1 MLASSRDQLGEH
13 MQINEITRRRL
24 NEVGFAAGLATGLQ
38 GALSKVGVQGP
49 TLEPSQTTGPTM
61 NRAQALAQA
70 QKQVQTLIPVMQ
82 KNWAKAVQD
91 ALAQSTDPATSAPA
105 TGVDK
110 MTTGDQ
116 NSLKAQLVLLVN
128 SAVYPQYPQPPQ
140 YKNLPTQVGEDPT
153 TKAQAMQVVQ
163 DIDSAVDTIFQ
174 GTMSKSTN
182 VQQAWQTLGRDG
194 IAPAQAIA
202 IRDAGGG
209 TVITM
214 SQGVRRLTNL
224 LKLDDG
230 DIVKIRQVI
239 QTPGGDQY
247 ATAIL
252 DKTTPATTAS
262 PLIKRFGQQ
271 TKLTDTELASLIA
284 LAQDAANDAAFKEMF
299 GLRA

>member
-1 MLASSRDQLGEH
+1 

-24 NEVGFAAGLATGLQ
+24 NEVGFGAGLATGLQ

-49 TLEPSQTTGPTM
+49 ALEPSKYTGPTM
-61 NRAQALAQA
+61 NRAQSLAQA

-91 ALAQSTDPATSAPA
+91 TLAQSTDPATGAPA
-105 TGVDK
+105 TGVAA

-116 NSLKAQLVLLVN
+116 NSLKAQLVSLVN
-128 SAVYPQYPQPPQ
+128 SAINPQYPQQ

-163 DIDSAVDTIFQ
+163 DIDSAVDAIFQ
-174 GTMSKSTN
+174 GTMDKSAN
-182 VQQAWQTLGRDG
+182 VQQAWQSLGRDG

-202 IRDAGGG
+202 IRDAGSG

-214 SQGVRRLTNL
+214 SQGARRLTDL

-239 QTPGGDQY
+239 QTPGGDQF
-247 ATAIL
+247 AKAIL

-271 TKLTDTELASLIA
+271 TKLTDTELTSLIA

>member
-1 MLASSRDQLGEH
+1 
-13 MQINEITRRRL
+13 MQINEITRRKL

-49 TLEPSQTTGPTM
+49 ALEPSQSTGPTM

-116 NSLKAQLVLLVN
+116 TSLKAQLIALVN
-128 SAVYPQYPQPPQ
+128 SAIYPRYSQQ

-163 DIDSAVDTIFQ
+163 DIDSAVDAIFQ
-174 GTMSKSTN
+174 GTMDKSAN
-182 VQQAWQTLGRDG
+182 VQQAWQSLGRDG

-202 IRDAGGG
+202 IRDAGSG

-214 SQGVRRLTNL
+214 SQGARKLADL

-239 QTPGGDQY
+239 QNPGGEQY

-271 TKLTDTELASLIA
+271 TKLTDTELTSLIA

>member
-1 MLASSRDQLGEH
+1 

-49 TLEPSQTTGPTM
+49 ALEPGKYTGPTM

-116 NSLKAQLVLLVN
+116 NSLKAQLVSLVN

-239 QTPGGDQY
+239 QTPGGDQF

>member
-1 MLASSRDQLGEH
+1 

-49 TLEPSQTTGPTM
+49 DLQPGKYTGPTM

-91 ALAQSTDPATSAPA
+91 TLAQSTDPATSAPA

-116 NSLKAQLVLLVN
+116 NSLKAKLIALVN

-163 DIDSAVDTIFQ
+163 DIDSAVDIIFQ
-174 GTMSKSTN
+174 GTMDKSAN
-182 VQQAWQTLGRDG
+182 VQQAWQSLGRDG

-202 IRDAGGG
+202 IRDAGSG

-214 SQGVRRLTNL
+214 SQGARKLADL

-239 QTPGGDQY
+239 QNPGGEQY

-271 TKLTDTELASLIA
+271 TKLTDTELTSLIA

>member
-1 MLASSRDQLGEH
+1 

-49 TLEPSQTTGPTM
+49 ALEPSKYTGPTM

-91 ALAQSTDPATSAPA
+91 TLAQSTDPATSAPP

-116 NSLKAQLVLLVN
+116 NSLKAKLIALVN

-140 YKNLPTQVGEDPT
+140 YKNLPTQMGQDLT

-174 GTMSKSTN
+174 GTMDKSAN
-182 VQQAWQTLGRDG
+182 VQQAWQSLGRDG

-202 IRDAGGG
+202 IRDAGQGTGG
-209 TVITM
+209 TSVRAKAGGAETEFEVDLGD
-214 SQGVRRLTNL
+214 GVFVPYDSKNPAHKKAAEEQKK
-224 LKLDDG
+224 KLD
-230 DIVKIRQVI
+230 I
-239 QTPGGDQY
+239 
-247 ATAIL
+247 
-252 DKTTPATTAS
+252 
-262 PLIKRFGQQ
+262 
-271 TKLTDTELASLIA
+271 
-284 LAQDAANDAAFKEMF
+284 
-299 GLRA
+299 

>member
-1 MLASSRDQLGEH
+1 
-13 MQINEITRRRL
+13 MQINEITRRKL
-24 NEVGFAAGLATGLQ
+24 NEVGFAQGLATGLQ

-49 TLEPSQTTGPTM
+49 ALEPSKYTGPVM

-91 ALAQSTDPATSAPA
+91 TLAQSTDPATGAPA
-105 TGVDK
+105 TGVAT

-116 NSLKAQLVLLVN
+116 NSLKAKLVSLVN
-128 SAVYPQYPQPPQ
+128 SAIYPQYPQQ

-163 DIDSAVDTIFQ
+163 DIDSAVDSIFQ
-174 GTMSKSTN
+174 GTMDKSAN
-182 VQQAWQTLGRDG
+182 VQQAWQSLGRDG

-202 IRDAGGG
+202 IRDAGSG

-214 SQGVRRLTNL
+214 SQGARRLTDL
-224 LKLDDG
+224 LRLDDG

-239 QTPGGDQY
+239 QNPGGEQY
-247 ATAIL
+247 ARTIL
-252 DKTTPATTAS
+252 DKRTPATIAS
-262 PLIKRFGQQ
+262 PLIKQFGQQ
-271 TKLTDTELASLIA
+271 TKLTDAELTSLLA
-284 LAQDAANDAAFKEMF
+284 LAQDAANDASFKEIF

>member
-1 MLASSRDQLGEH
+1 
-13 MQINEITRRRL
+13 MQINEITRRKL
-24 NEVGFAAGLATGLQ
+24 TEVGFAAGLATGLQ

-49 TLEPSQTTGPTM
+49 ALEPGKYTGPTM

-91 ALAQSTDPATSAPA
+91 TLAQSTDPATGAPA
-105 TGVDK
+105 TGVAA

-116 NSLKAQLVLLVN
+116 NSLKAQLVSLVN
-128 SAVYPQYPQPPQ
+128 SAINPQYPQQ

-163 DIDSAVDTIFQ
+163 DIDSAVDAIFQ
-174 GTMSKSTN
+174 GTMDKSAN
-182 VQQAWQTLGRDG
+182 VQQAWQSLGRDG

-202 IRDAGGG
+202 IRDAGSG

-214 SQGVRRLTNL
+214 SQGARRLTNL

-239 QTPGGDQY
+239 QTPGGDQF

>member
-1 MLASSRDQLGEH
+1 

-49 TLEPSQTTGPTM
+49 ALEPGKYTGPTM

-91 ALAQSTDPATSAPA
+91 TLTQSTDPATGAPA
-105 TGVDK
+105 TGVAA

-116 NSLKAQLVLLVN
+116 NSLKAKLIALVD
-128 SAVYPQYPQPPQ
+128 SAINPRYQQP

-174 GTMSKSTN
+174 GTMDKSAN
-182 VQQAWQTLGRDG
+182 VQQAWQSLGRDG

-202 IRDAGGG
+202 IRDAGSG

-214 SQGVRRLTNL
+214 SQGAKKLTNL

-271 TKLTDTELASLIA
+271 TKLTDTELTSLIA